1 MKILSVLIILSLL
14 WLFVGCG
21 GDANETI
28 DEPEDKTP
36 DVATLTGKATLAGE
50 NDHSGIGVY
59 LYLDGSLASQS
70 KTDASGS
77 YSVGVK
83 KTGVYILEF
92 EEDGFLTV
100 AQEITIVEGANSATA
115 ATLEAGGTITG
126 TVSFDLKQPD
136 NPQIEITIINEA
148 NGQEVI
154 AEADNHGKYRLTV
167 LPGHYTIIVENT
179 TPDFE
184 LSFEQKGVEVKV
196 GDSILMDVI
205 LSTWPYYEAED
216 ATVIKAPML
225 IKEDPTASGGKY
237 IVGDGVGYAIYD
249 ITVPEDGEYI
259 IWGRILAK
267 DGGSDSF
274 LVGVN
279 VDEPSNIWDV
289 PQGNWTWDKVS
300 RRNGPDP
307 VIFEMSKGK
316 NSIVFKTREANTKLD
331 KMFLT
336 TSSSARP

>member
-14 WLFVGCG
+14 WLFAGCG
-21 GDANETI
+21 EDANETI
-28 DEPEDKTP
+28 DEPEDNTP
-36 DVATLTGKATLAGE
+36 DVATLTGKVTLAGE
-50 NDHSGIGVY
+50 NDHSGIGIY
-59 LYLDGSLASQS
+59 LYLDESLASQS
-70 KTDASGS
+70 KTDASGN
-77 YSVGVK
+77 YSIGAK

-136 NPQIEITIINEA
+136 NPQIEITIINES
-148 NGQEVI
+148 NGQEFIV
-154 AEADNHGKYRLTV
+154 EADNHGKYRITI
-167 LPGHYTIIVENT
+167 LPGNYTVIVENT
-179 TPDFE
+179 TPDAE
-184 LSFEQKGVEVKV
+184 LSFKQEGVEVKV
-196 GDSILMDVI
+196 GDSILMDAL
-205 LSTWPYYEAED
+205 LSTWPYFEAED
-216 ATVIKAPML
+216 ATIIKAPML
-225 IKEDPTASGGKY
+225 IKEDPAASGGKY

-249 ITVPEDGEYI
+249 IMVPEDGEYI
-259 IWGRILAK
+259 IWGRVLAK

-279 VDEPSNIWDV
+279 VDEPSNAWDV
-289 PQGNWTWDKVS
+289 PQGTWTWDRVS
-300 RRNGPDP
+300 HRDGPDP

-316 NSIVFKTREANTKLD
+316 NSIIVKTREANTKLD